1 MMAARTATRTDP
13 CLALLPP
20 SAATIRAVLIGHWF
34 TWLDRA
40 RIAWV
45 AVGDDQALAAGAGS
59 DVDLLVAPHQLGAI
73 PRLVRRFAQ
82 AHGLRLVQDIQHE
95 AVARFFVLAW
105 EGDDGRP
112 GFLYLDIAGD
122 YWRRARRFLTAAP
135 LLRRRVH
142 ASTVCAA
149 GCRLRYW
156 RPAPADNV
164 LYYLLKK
171 LDKGTLPASACVM
184 LTREWRCDPDG
195 ARAALVGYLPAA
207 AVDLVAIAALSG
219 DWDAVQSELP
229 RLRAQLAIS
238 PRLGQPS
245 IIAEA
250 VRRLLR
256 CCRPTGLAVQVDGTA
271 TADAVARDWA
281 QAFRRVVVVPAG
293 DCPPDLLHRVLLIW
307 PQLMATTLVVF
318 SSTAAAVPGAV
329 RLGASPRLRN
339 RALGLHLARRQAA
352 GSSGHYL
359 C

>member
-1 MMAARTATRTDP
+1 MKDAHAATRADP
-13 CLALLPP
+13 CAALPP
-20 SAATIRAVLIGHWF
+20 LPAATIRTFLIGRWF

-59 DVDLLVAPHQLGAI
+59 DVDVLVAPHQLGTI
-73 PRLVRRFAQ
+73 HRLVRRFAQ

-122 YWRRARRFLTAAP
+122 YWRRARRFLAVAP

-142 ASTVCAA
+142 ASTVSAA
-149 GCRLRYW
+149 GCHLSYW
-156 RPAPADNV
+156 RPSPADNV

-171 LDKGTLPASACVM
+171 LDKGTLPASACLM

-207 AVDLVAIAALSG
+207 AVDLIAIAVLTG

-229 RLRAQLAIS
+229 RLRAHLSVS

-250 VRRLLR
+250 LRRLLR
-256 CCRPTGLAVQVDGTA
+256 CCRPTGLAVQVDGKA

-281 QAFRRVVVVPAG
+281 QAFRRVVVVQG
-293 DCPPDLLHRVLLIW
+293 DRPPGLLHRVLLIW

-318 SSTAAAVPGAV
+318 SSTSAAVPWAL
-329 RLGASPRLRN
+329 RLGASERLRN

-352 GSSGHYL
+352 GGSGHYL